1 MEDTMEEE
9 NGRETK
15 LKAEITRWLVFFGVV
30 IMLSVMTWL
39 GWSLT
44 NRKNLIASF
53 TTLVSDSSVAI
64 GIQGSAPES
73 PDIRSEQGTAIEQAL
88 LENVYETLVSRS
100 ETNKLQPS
108 IAKSWRISDDGLTY
122 TFTLNTN
129 MTFAN
134 GHKLDSS
141 DVVWS
146 LQNVINNN
154 YVGADQL
161 GNLKEITNP
170 DGNTVVIALNQPNPR
185 LLRALSGRAGIVY
198 DEEESKANYSKK
210 AVGSG
215 PFTVAST
222 SKSQIVLQRNDSYW
236 GTKAAASQVILYYY
250 SSEDS
255 LISAMEA
262 KKISM
267 ALPLSASAADEL
279 NQQRGINSDS
289 GISFDKVMLAF
300 NNGAESPFSDEQIR
314 KMTRY
319 AIDVQ
324 SIAKDAPDAYSP
336 LGGPIS
342 PLEDGYEDLSELF
355 PYSLEQGQQMHSYF
369 GASYIA
375 DIDLLVPKKYE
386 QIGHTVKSAIEQLNI
401 GVNLEVLDSA
411 AQITERMNA
420 GTYNI
425 ALTTMSGENDASV
438 FTDGQSMFH
447 FENGDAQQAYAYAMA
462 ATNDSDYQDRMR
474 TYART
479 VSENA
484 ASDWLYTRKNFIAV
498 SDQLQGYPKNLTDR
512 LLPLSRIK
520 LH

>member
-1 MEDTMEEE
+1 MEEE
-9 NGRETK
+9 NGREAK
-15 LKAEITRWLVFFGVV
+15 LKAEITRWLIFFGVA

-44 NRKNLIASF
+44 NRKNPITSF

-73 PDIRSEQGTAIEQAL
+73 LDIRTEQGTALEQAL

-108 IAKSWRISDDGLTY
+108 IAKSWQISDDGLTY
-122 TFTLNTN
+122 TFTLNSN

-154 YVGADQL
+154 YVGSDQL
-161 GNLKEITNP
+161 GSLKEITNP
-170 DGNTVVIALNQPNPR
+170 DEKTVVITLNQPNPC
-185 LLRALSGRAGIVY
+185 LLRA
-198 DEEESKANYSKK
+198 
-210 AVGSG
+210 
-215 PFTVAST
+215 
-222 SKSQIVLQRNDSYW
+222 
-236 GTKAAASQVILYYY
+236 
-250 SSEDS
+250 
-255 LISAMEA
+255 
-262 KKISM
+262 
-267 ALPLSASAADEL
+267 LSASAADEL
-279 NQQRGINSDS
+279 NQQSGINSDS

-300 NNGAESPFSDEQIR
+300 NNGTESPFSDEQIR

-319 AIDVQ
+319 AIDAQ
-324 SIAKDAPDAYSP
+324 TIAKDAPDAYSP

-355 PYSLEQGQQMHSYF
+355 PYNLEQGQQMRSYF
-369 GASYIA
+369 GAYYIA
-375 DIDLLVPKKYE
+375 DIDLLVPKEYE
-386 QIGHTVKSAIEQLNI
+386 QIGNTVKSAIEQLNI

-411 AQITERMNA
+411 AQVTERMNA

-438 FTDGQSMFH
+438 FTDGQSVFH
-447 FENGDAQQAYAYAMA
+447 YENGDAQQAYADAMA
-462 ATNDSDYQDRMR
+462 ATNDDDYQARMR
-474 TYART
+474 TYARA

-484 ASDWLYTRKNFIAV
+484 ASDWLYTRKNFMAV

-512 LLPLSRIK
+512 LLPLSRVK
-520 LH
+520 LQ

>member
-9 NGRETK
+9 NGREAK
-15 LKAEITRWLVFFGVV
+15 LKAEITRWLVFFGVA

-44 NRKNLIASF
+44 NRKNPITSF

-73 PDIRSEQGTAIEQAL
+73 LDIRSEQGTAIEQAL

-108 IAKSWRISDDGLTY
+108 IAKSWQISDDGLTY

-161 GNLKEITNP
+161 GDLKEITNP
-170 DGNTVVIALNQPNPR
+170 DENTVVIALNQPNPR

-198 DEEESKANYSKK
+198 DEESKANYSKK
-210 AVGSG
+210 S
-215 PFTVAST
+215 
-222 SKSQIVLQRNDSYW
+222 
-236 GTKAAASQVILYYY
+236 AASQITLYYY
-250 SSEDS
+250 ASEDS
-255 LISAMEA
+255 LVSAMEA

-279 NQQRGINSDS
+279 NQQSGINSDS

-300 NNGAESPFSDEQIR
+300 NNGTESPFSDEQIR

-319 AIDVQ
+319 AIDAQ
-324 SIAKDAPDAYSP
+324 SIAKNAPDAYSP

-355 PYSLEQGQQMHSYF
+355 PYNLEQGQQMRSYF

-386 QIGHTVKSAIEQLNI
+386 QIGNTVKSAIEQLNI

-411 AQITERMNA
+411 AQVTERMNA
-420 GTYNI
+420 GTYNV

-447 FENGDAQQAYAYAMA
+447 FENGDAQQAYADAMA
-462 ATNDSDYQDRMR
+462 ATNDNDYQDRMR

-498 SDQLQGYPKNLTDR
+498 SDQLQGYQKNLTDR

>member
-1 MEDTMEEE
+1 MEEE
-9 NGRETK
+9 NGREAK
-15 LKAEITRWLVFFGVV
+15 LKDEITRWLIFFGVA

-44 NRKNLIASF
+44 NRKSPIASF

-73 PDIRSEQGTAIEQAL
+73 LDIRSEQGTAIEQAL

-108 IAKSWRISDDGLTY
+108 IAKSWQISDDGLTY

-154 YVGADQL
+154 YVDADQL
-161 GNLKEITNP
+161 GDLKEITNP
-170 DGNTVVIALNQPNPR
+170 DENTVVITLNQPNPR

-198 DEEESKANYSKK
+198 DEESKADYSKK

-215 PFTVAST
+215 PFTVEAS
-222 SKSQIVLQRNDSYW
+222 SKTQIVLQRNDSYW
-236 GTKAAASQVILYYY
+236 GTKAAASQITLYYY
-250 SSEDS
+250 ASEDS
-255 LISAMEA
+255 LVSAMEA

-267 ALPLSASAADEL
+267 ALPLSASTADEL
-279 NQQRGINSDS
+279 NQQSGINSDS

-300 NNGAESPFSDEQIR
+300 NNGTESPFSDEQIR

-319 AIDVQ
+319 AIDAQ

-355 PYSLEQGQQMHSYF
+355 PYNLEQGQQMRSYF
-369 GASYIA
+369 GANYIA
-375 DIDLLVPKKYE
+375 DINLLVPKEYE
-386 QIGHTVKSAIEQLNI
+386 QIGNTVKSAIEQLNI
-401 GVNLEVLDSA
+401 GVNMEVLDSA
-411 AQITERMNA
+411 AQVTERMNA

-438 FTDGQSMFH
+438 FTDGQSVFH
-447 FENGDAQQAYAYAMA
+447 YENGDAQQAYADAMA
-462 ATNDSDYQDRMR
+462 ATNDNDYQNRMR

-520 LH
+520 QH